1 MNVRLISYLMTA
13 LVLLA
18 SSCSKDGGVQGNDQ
32 GGGLGISGIT
42 IPAEFAGREGNQVT
56 CWAKGILETDR
67 LTLEGTANNFN
78 VDFEILSPSRFS
90 ITIPEG
96 MVTGMYDLVLTRDGV
111 SETLGQIYISI
122 IAEGDIPDKAG
133 MNVKG
138 IVHCG
143 GEPVPGV
150 VVSDGVQVTE
160 TDANGCWW
168 LSSDKTYGLVF
179 ISTPEGY
186 VCNCSG
192 VLPGYFQYL
201 KQPVNVV
208 ERLDF
213 ELNATPD
220 QTNHRLLVLGDMHL
234 ANRSNR
240 DLQQFGEFVADINE
254 VVASTSVPVYG
265 LTLGDMTFD
274 SFWYTNLYF
283 FEDYLRDAAMIKNLP
298 IYHTIGNHDHE
309 LGKRGAYP
317 AGEFATTVKY
327 RNSLGPTW
335 YSFNIGRV
343 HYVVLD
349 DIYSTNPGDGTFSY
363 ENTVSQE
370 QIEWL
375 KKDLSYVDRT
385 KTIVVASHAQF
396 HGKDGSVSLKN
407 YREVMDCLDGFS
419 RVHIFTGH
427 THLVYNVEDEK
438 MFEHNAG
445 AVCATWWWTGYH
457 SDIHIAQ
464 DGAPGGYTIVD
475 FTGGEP
481 QWQFKGTGHPVGF
494 QFRCY
499 DGNSIQINSGIY
511 CKDESSANRSKF
523 DSYASQ
529 WKDKS
534 SDNYVYINVWNWDPE
549 WTVEVTEEGA
559 GSLDVTQVTL
569 KDPLHLI
576 AYTAPSIS
584 QPTFATSDNLHF
596 FRVQASKPNSTLD
609 IKVTDRFGNVYT
621 ERMERPRPFS
631 LAQYR

>member
-1 MNVRLISYLMTA
+1 MNI
-13 LVLLA
+13 
-18 SSCSKDGGVQGNDQ
+18 
-32 GGGLGISGIT
+32 
-42 IPAEFAGREGNQVT
+42 
-56 CWAKGILETDR
+56 
-67 LTLEGTANNFN
+67 
-78 VDFEILSPSRFS
+78 
-90 ITIPEG
+90 
-96 MVTGMYDLVLTRDGV
+96 
-111 SETLGQIYISI
+111 
-122 IAEGDIPDKAG
+122 
-133 MNVKG
+133 
-138 IVHCG
+138 
-143 GEPVPGV
+143 
-150 VVSDGVQVTE
+150 
-160 TDANGCWW
+160 
-168 LSSDKTYGLVF
+168 
-179 ISTPEGY
+179 
-186 VCNCSG
+186 
-192 VLPGYFQYL
+192 
-201 KQPVNVV
+201 V

-220 QTNHRLLVLGDMHL
+220 QTNHRILVLGDMHL

-240 DLQQFGEFVADINE
+240 DLEQFGDFVADINE
-254 VVASTSVPVYG
+254 VIASTSVPVYG

-283 FEDYLRDAAMIKNLP
+283 FEDYLKDAAQIKGLP

-363 ENTVSQE
+363 ENRVPEE

-396 HGKDGSVSLKN
+396 HSKNGAVSLQN
-407 YREVMDCLDGFS
+407 YQEVMDCLGGFS
-419 RVHIFTGH
+419 KIHIFTGH
-427 THLVYNVEDEK
+427 THLVYNVEDET

-481 QWQFKGTGHPVGF
+481 QWQFKGTGHPVDF

-499 DGNSIQINSGIY
+499 DGNSIQINADLY
-511 CKDESSANRSKF
+511 CPDQSSANKTKF
-523 DSYASQ
+523 NNYAAQ
-529 WKDKS
+529 WKDKN
-534 SDNYVYINVWNWDPE
+534 SDNYVYIDVWNWDPAWKVE
-549 WTVEVTEEGA
+549 WLEDGKVMGEMEKFTGYDPYASVMCRDTTRISYSWIGPTPTEHLFKAVPSDPSAEITV
-559 GSLDVTQVTL
+559 
-569 KDPLHLI
+569 
-576 AYTAPSIS
+576 
-584 QPTFATSDNLHF
+584 
-596 FRVQASKPNSTLD
+596 R
-609 IKVTDRFGNVYT
+609 VTDRFGNVYT
-621 ERMERPRPFS
+621 APASKLVYP
-631 LAQYR
+631 

>member
-67 LTLEGTANNFN
+67 LTLKGTANNFN

-186 VCNCSG
+186 VCNCNG

>member
-1 MNVRLISYLMTA
+1 MSLI
-13 LVLLA
+13 LLA
-18 SSCSKDGGVQGNDQ
+18 CSCSKNGSTSEEEQGT
-32 GGGLGISGIT
+32 GLDISGIT
-42 IPAEFAGREGNQVT
+42 VPAEYAGREGDQVT
-56 CWAKGILETDR
+56 CWAKGILGTDE
-67 LTLEGTANNFN
+67 LTLEGLAGSFA

-90 ITIPEG
+90 ITVPEG
-96 MVTGMYDLVLTRDGV
+96 IVTGMYDLVLTRGDA
-111 SETLGQIYISI
+111 SRTLGSIHISI
-122 IAEGDIPDKAG
+122 IAAGEIPDKAG

-138 IVHCG
+138 IVHAG
-143 GEPVPGV
+143 GEPLAGV
-150 VVSDGVQVTE
+150 VVSDGVQVTQ
-160 TDANGCWW
+160 TDIDGCYW
-168 LSSDKTYGLVF
+168 LDSEKTYGMVF

-186 VCNCSG
+186 VCNCAG

-201 KQPVNVV
+201 KQPVNIV

-240 DLQQFGEFVADINE
+240 DLEQFGDFVADINE
-254 VVASTSVPVYG
+254 VIASTSVPVYG

-283 FEDYLRDAAMIKNLP
+283 FEDYLKDAAQIKGLP

-363 ENTVSQE
+363 ENRVPEE

-396 HGKDGSVSLKN
+396 HSKNGAVSLQN
-407 YREVMDCLDGFS
+407 YQEVMDCLSGFS
-419 RVHIFTGH
+419 KIHIFTGH
-427 THLVYNVEDEK
+427 THLVYNVEDET

-445 AVCATWWWTGYH
+445 AVSATWWWTGYH

-481 QWQFKGTGHPVGF
+481 QWQFKGTGHPVDF

-499 DGNSIQINSGIY
+499 DGNSIQINADLY
-511 CKDESSANRSKF
+511 CPDQSSANKTKF
-523 DSYASQ
+523 NNYAAQ
-529 WKDKS
+529 WKDKN
-534 SDNYVYINVWNWDPE
+534 SDNYVYIDVWNWDPK
-549 WTVEVTEEGA
+549 WKIEVTEEGN
-559 GSLDVTQVTL
+559 GPLEVTQVTL

-584 QPTFATSDNLHF
+584 NPTFATSDNLHF

-609 IKVTDRFGNVYT
+609 IRVTDRFGNVYT
-621 ERMERPRPFS
+621 EKMTRPRPFS
-631 LAQYR
+631 LDQYR

>member
-1 MNVRLISYLMTA
+1 MSFI
-13 LVLLA
+13 LLA
-18 SSCSKDGGVQGNDQ
+18 CSCSKEGGASEEGQTSGVD
-32 GGGLGISGIT
+32 LGITGIT
-42 IPAEFAGREGNQVT
+42 VPAEYVGREGDQVT
-56 CWAKGILETDR
+56 CWAKGILESDELSLKG
-67 LTLEGTANNFN
+67 LTETFA
-78 VDFEILSPSRFS
+78 VDYEILSPTRFS
-90 ITIPEG
+90 ITVPEG
-96 MVTGMYDLVLTRDGV
+96 IVTGMYDLVLTRG
-111 SETLGQIYISI
+111 SQSRTLGSIYISLI
-122 IAEGDIPDKAG
+122 VAGDIPDKSG

-138 IVHCG
+138 IVHCN
-143 GEPVPGV
+143 GEPLSGV

-160 TDANGCWW
+160 TDIDGCYW
-168 LSSDKTYGLVF
+168 LNSEKTYGLVF

-186 VCNCSG
+186 VCNCNG

-201 KQPVNVV
+201 KQPVSMV

-220 QTNHRLLVLGDMHL
+220 QTNHRLFVLGDMHL

-240 DLQQFGEFVADINE
+240 DLEQFGEFVADINE
-254 VVASTSVPVYG
+254 VIASTSVPAYG

-283 FEDYLRDAAMIKNLP
+283 FEDYLKDASQIKNLP

-327 RNSLGPTW
+327 RNSLGPTY

-363 ENTVSQE
+363 DTRVPEDQL
-370 QIEWL
+370 EWL

-385 KTIVVASHAQF
+385 KTLVLASHAQF
-396 HGKDGSVSLKN
+396 HSKDGKVSLEN
-407 YREVMDCLDGFS
+407 YEEVMDCVRSFS
-419 RVHIFTGH
+419 NIHIFTGH
-427 THLVYNVEDEK
+427 THLVYNVEDDT
-438 MFEHNAG
+438 MFEHNGG
-445 AVCATWWWTGYH
+445 AVCATWWWTDYH

-481 QWQFKGTGHPVGF
+481 QWQFKGTGHPIDF

-499 DGNSIQINSGIY
+499 DGNSIQITADIY
-511 CKDESSANRSKF
+511 CPNESSSNKSKF
-523 DSYASQ
+523 NSYASQ
-529 WKDKS
+529 WSEKN
-534 SDNYVYINVWNWDPE
+534 SDNYVYIDVWNWDPK
-549 WTVEVTEEGA
+549 WKVEVTEEGVGA
-559 GSLDVTQVTL
+559 LEVTQVKL

-576 AYTAPSIS
+576 AYTASSMSNPI
-584 QPTFATSDNLHF
+584 FATSENLHF
-596 FRVQASKPNSTLD
+596 FRVQASKPNSTLN
-609 IKVTDRFGNVYT
+609 ITVTDRFGNVYT
-621 ERMERPRPFS
+621 EKMTRPRPFS
-631 LAQYR
+631 LEQYR